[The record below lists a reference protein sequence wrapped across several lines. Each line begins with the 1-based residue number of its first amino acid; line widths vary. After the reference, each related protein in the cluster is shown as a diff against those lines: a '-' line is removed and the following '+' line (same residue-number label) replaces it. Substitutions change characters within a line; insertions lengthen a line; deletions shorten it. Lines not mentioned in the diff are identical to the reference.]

1 MCTVGLYVSLCLMI
15 FLCPFLHCKALRTA
29 MYKRYIN
36 AIIIIIIINLKK
48 NGCMHNT
55 IFYLG
60 GDCSTSWWPWA
71 FLRCFSRS
79 ERLSRFAR
87 RPWRRMALKIRPR
100 PHLSGYFLKQ
110 EIFLRFSLPSTRERR
125 SFKNG
130 PWSGDFKKRRLLV
143 YVWTDANGGFRIRW
157 CYTL

>member
-1 MCTVGLYVSLCLMI
+1 MVFYQVLHVNTIQNSL
-15 FLCPFLHCKALRTA
+15 RE
-29 MYKRYIN
+29 R
-36 AIIIIIIINLKK
+36 
-48 NGCMHNT
+48 MHNT
-55 IFYLG
+55 VFYLG

-157 CYTL
+157 CHTLYTTTIRMDIIVFPSF